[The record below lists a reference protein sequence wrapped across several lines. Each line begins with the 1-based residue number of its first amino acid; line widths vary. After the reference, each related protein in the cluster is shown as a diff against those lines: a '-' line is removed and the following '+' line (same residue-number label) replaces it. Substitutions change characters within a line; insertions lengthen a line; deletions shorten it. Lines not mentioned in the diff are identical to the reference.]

1 MAFNSVL
8 SSHLKANATPI
19 LVDDYKPL
27 LICTQQLFGHYII
40 KTTLWCQTNAGPWK
54 EEEDCILND
63 L

>member
-40 KTTLWCQTNAGPWK
+40 KTTLWCQTNAGP
-54 EEEDCILND
+54 
-63 L
+63 